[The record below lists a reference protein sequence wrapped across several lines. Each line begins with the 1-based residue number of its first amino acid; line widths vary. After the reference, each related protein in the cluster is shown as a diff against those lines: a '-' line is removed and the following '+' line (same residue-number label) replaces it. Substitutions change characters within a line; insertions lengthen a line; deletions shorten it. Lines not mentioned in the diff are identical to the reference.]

1 VFAKSGAPDLPL
13 HRGAMQEGAPGRPLD
28 SIPSRKGGASPERP
42 RRAACARSRRNRS
55 IEPLN
60 TAAELSPA
68 RRAALEHYEVVARVG
83 KALGSPVRLRIL
95 DLLRQGA
102 CHVEAIALATG
113 ESVANASQHLQQ
125 MRTARLVARSKR
137 GNCVEYRLADEGVS
151 LLFGQVRALAEQLH
165 PEMDRL
171 RRELGALQPAE
182 REGLLGRI
190 RRREVTLLDVRP
202 EREHAA
208 GHLPG
213 ALSIPL
219 DELPRRLGE
228 LPAGREVVAYCRGPY
243 CSMAREAVD
252 LLAAAGIAARHL
264 DLGVPDLQR
273 RLRPARR
280 QPRRHGKRTSRRTP

>member
-1 VFAKSGAPDLPL
+1 VRNDP
-13 HRGAMQEGAPGRPLD
+13 EGRLAR
-28 SIPSRKGGASPERP
+28 ASLN
-42 RRAACARSRRNRS
+42 NRS
-55 IEPLN
+55 IKPLN
-60 TAAELSPA
+60 TAAALSPA

-83 KALGSPVRLRIL
+83 KALASPVRLRIL

-102 CHVEAIALATG
+102 CHVEAIARATG

-125 MRTARLVARSKR
+125 MRAARLVARSKR
-137 GNCVEYRLADEGVS
+137 GNCVEYRLAGEGVS
-151 LLFGQVRALAEQLH
+151 LLFGRIRDLAEELH

-182 REGLLGRI
+182 REALVGRL

-228 LPAGREVVAYCRGPY
+228 LPQGREVVAYCRGPY
-243 CSMAREAVD
+243 CSMAREAVE
-252 LLAAAGIAARHL
+252 LLVAAGITARHL
-264 DLGVPDLQR
+264 DLGVPDLQG

-280 QPRRHGKRTSRRTP
+280 QPRRHPKRTSRRTP